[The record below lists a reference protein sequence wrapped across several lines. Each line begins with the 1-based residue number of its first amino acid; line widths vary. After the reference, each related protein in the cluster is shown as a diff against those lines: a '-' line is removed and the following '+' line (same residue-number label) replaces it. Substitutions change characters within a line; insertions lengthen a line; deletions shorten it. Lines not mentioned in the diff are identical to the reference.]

1 MGERGLYRRVQ
12 MKAHGEVCAG
22 PTGQPFFAAQ
32 ILAIGSEKELP
43 SIAQAEALPISVM
56 RRRDPLLAF
65 VLGPFASD
73 RGRGAA
79 EGTVRTNLDRIGVG
93 HHQHRVRGACPRDAR
108 PARFGA
114 AVGTAI
120 DDHAL
125 TLMTHLKRQHA
136 GMGSLIETARRGS
149 SSIHD

>member
-1 MGERGLYRRVQ
+1 
-12 MKAHGEVCAG
+12 MKAYGEG
-22 PTGQPFFAAQ
+22 RPGQARQPVLAAQ
-32 ILAIGSEKELP
+32 ILAIRREEQLP
-43 SIAQAEALPISVM
+43 DINQPEPLTVAVM

-93 HHQHRVRGACPRDAR
+93 HHQHRVRGACPRDPR

-125 TLMTHLKRQHA
+125 TLMTHLK
-136 GMGSLIETARRGS
+136 
-149 SSIHD
+149 